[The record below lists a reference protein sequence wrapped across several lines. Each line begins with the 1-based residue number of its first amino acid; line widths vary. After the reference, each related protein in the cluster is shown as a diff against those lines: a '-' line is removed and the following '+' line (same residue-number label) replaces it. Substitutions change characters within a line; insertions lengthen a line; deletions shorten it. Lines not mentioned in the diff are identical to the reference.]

1 MAIEGLKK
9 HAGQLSNTGVRV
21 AVVFRKL
28 PNDENSCLI
37 VETERLPDSYHDYVI
52 QCLNS
57 KEALETNEFYEV
69 LNRRTFPDGLNCLT
83 ALHQRGHLRKEPVSN
98 ITMYPLPG
106 QAVPLALINAT
117 IDKKVDQYKANE
129 AARAATPP
137 VEDTRTPAEKQA
149 AAEALAAKMMGEVI
163 PESVVTSSDTS
174 AMVAKA
180 KSLLSQAESMEET
193 AWAKREEAYA
203 LAPELKPGRGRP
215 PTPEEEVE
223 AKLEERKAKRRERD
237 QRKAAEAKVEKKE
250 AALDAKV
257 AAKIK
262 RDAVRAEQA

>member
-1 MAIEGLKK
+1 MIEGLKK

-28 PNDENSCLI
+28 PNDDNSCLI

-83 ALHQRGHLRKEPVSN
+83 ALHQRGYLRKEPVSN

-117 IDKKVDQYKANE
+117 IDKKVDEYKARE
-129 AARAATPP
+129 ANIPP
-137 VEDTRTPAEKQA
+137 KMEDTRTPAE
-149 AAEALAAKMMGEVI
+149 
-163 PESVVTSSDTS
+163 
-174 AMVAKA
+174 
-180 KSLLSQAESMEET
+180 
-193 AWAKREEAYA
+193 
-203 LAPELKPGRGRP
+203 
-215 PTPEEEVE
+215 
-223 AKLEERKAKRRERD
+223 
-237 QRKAAEAKVEKKE
+237 
-250 AALDAKV
+250 
-257 AAKIK
+257 
-262 RDAVRAEQA
+262 

>member
-28 PNDENSCLI
+28 PNDENNCLV
-37 VETERLPDSYHDYVI
+37 VETERLPDSYHDYII

-57 KEALETNEFYEV
+57 REASETNEFYEV

-83 ALHQRGHLRKEPVSN
+83 ALHQRGFLRKEPVSN

-117 IDKKVDQYKANE
+117 IDKKVDEYMAKQKMAETAKPN
-129 AARAATPP
+129 
-137 VEDTRTPAEKQA
+137 PAD
-149 AAEALAAKMMGEVI
+149 L
-163 PESVVTSSDTS
+163 
-174 AMVAKA
+174 VAKIMQDPVAIA
-180 KSLLSQAESMEET
+180 KGLIAQAELLET
-193 AWAKREEAYA
+193 DAAAKREEAYA
-203 LAPELKPGRGRP
+203 LDPDSRPGRGRP
-215 PTPEEEVE
+215 TLSDDIKAE
-223 AKLEERKAKRRERD
+223 KLEERKDKRRERD
-237 QRKAAEAKVEKKE
+237 RLRAAEAKVDKAD

-257 AAKIK
+257 AAKLK
-262 RDAVRAEQA
+262 RDAARVVQA